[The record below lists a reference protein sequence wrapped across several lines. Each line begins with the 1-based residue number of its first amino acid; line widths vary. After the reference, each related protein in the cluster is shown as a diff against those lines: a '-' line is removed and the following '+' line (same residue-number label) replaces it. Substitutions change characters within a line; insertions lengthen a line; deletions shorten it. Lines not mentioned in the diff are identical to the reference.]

1 MFRRAIPV
9 VCPARRCTTRI
20 DTSCHGVDGQGDG
33 PAGPALKMPPT
44 NLSTLRVKN
53 GGVFPEAHVAAA
65 IQGTAMT
72 AAHGSKEMPVWGTG
86 LFDNGQS

>member
-1 MFRRAIPV
+1 
-9 VCPARRCTTRI
+9 
-20 DTSCHGVDGQGDG
+20 
-33 PAGPALKMPPT
+33 MPPT